1 MLGDFSVLR
10 SNPTSGMVG
19 LGGLGA
25 QGGGSESE
33 MVRWNAVFGQWG
45 VCGRGILKMRI
56 DTQKLKKFFD
66 WLS

>member
-33 MVRWNAVFGQWG
+33 MVRWNAVFGQ
-45 VCGRGILKMRI
+45 RGGMRQGNFENENRY
-56 DTQKLKKFFD
+56 QKV
-66 WLS
+66 

>member
-10 SNPTSGMVG
+10 PNPTSGMVG

-33 MVRWNAVFGQWG
+33 MVRWNAVFGQRG

-56 DTQKLKKFFD
+56 DTKKFEKIF
-66 WLS
+66 